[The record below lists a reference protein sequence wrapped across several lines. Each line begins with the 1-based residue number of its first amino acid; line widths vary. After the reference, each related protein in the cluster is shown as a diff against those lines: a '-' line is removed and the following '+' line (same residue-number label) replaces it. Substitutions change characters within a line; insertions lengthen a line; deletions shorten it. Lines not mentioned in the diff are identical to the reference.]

1 MWYYGFGGG
10 YMNVQMKKGV
20 VELCILKL
28 IDFKKSSAFEIL
40 NKIKVLEVNEN
51 TIYPILRRLK
61 NDGYLYQEKG
71 QTDVGAPRK
80 YYGLT
85 EEGQLQL
92 DVQKKSWD
100 DLARKVNLIMEGKVK

>member
-1 MWYYGFGGG
+1 
-10 YMNVQMKKGV
+10 MNAQMKKGV
-20 VELCILKL
+20 VELCILRL
-28 IDFKKSSAFEIL
+28 IESKKSSAFEIL
-40 NKIKVLEVNEN
+40 KRMKVLEVNEN

-85 EEGQLQL
+85 EDGETYFQSI
-92 DVQKKSWD
+92 KTSWD
-100 DLARKVNLIMEGKVK
+100 SFTDKVEQIMKGEIE

>member
-1 MWYYGFGGG
+1 
-10 YMNVQMKKGV
+10 MNAQMKKGV

-28 IDFKKSSAFEIL
+28 IEIKKSSAFEIL
-40 NKIKVLEVNEN
+40 SKIKILEVNEN

-80 YYGLT
+80 YYDLT
-85 EEGQLQL
+85 EEGMKQLEI
-92 DVQKKSWD
+92 QKSSWD
-100 DLARKVNLIMEGKVK
+100 DLVEKVNVIMEGRLK